1 MNVYYNSTDLIDQW
15 WFKWYFSVPPCLS
28 SRLTQSTGTCWM
40 NSIINS
46 LFFVPEIITLLT
58 TKYNS
63 LSNKDI
69 IDN

>member
-1 MNVYYNSTDLIDQW
+1 
-15 WFKWYFSVPPCLS
+15 
-28 SRLTQSTGTCWM
+28 M

-69 IDN
+69 IDKITFNDFEDVIKIS